1 MKPIK
6 LVKPIKP
13 LALLLICTLSF
24 LALTARADYTNGNG
38 NGNGYGHYKDKKEG
52 KKVPIDGGIS
62 LLVIAGAALG
72 AKRVYQ
78 KNQKNTPGDQQ

>member
-1 MKPIK
+1 MK
-6 LVKPIKP
+6 LIKP
-13 LALLLICTLSF
+13 LILLFVCALSF
-24 LALTARADYTNGNG
+24 SLNAKADGNG
-38 NGNGYGHYKDKKEG
+38 HAYGHDKDKHGNAYRQNKQKEG

-62 LLVIAGAALG
+62 LLVIAGAAIG

>member
-52 KKVPIDGGIS
+52 KKVPIDGGIT
-62 LLVIAGAALG
+62 LLVAAGAALG
-72 AKRVYQ
+72 AKKIFNKST
-78 KNQKNTPGDQQ
+78 KNKPGV